1 MNWYVYVL
9 KSLSFYPGKKYGP
22 TYVGCTND
30 PVRRLKQ
37 HNGFLVGGGKYTAK
51 HRPWEMCALF
61 SPYLNRS
68 EALKAEW
75 ALKHGKR
82 GQSRIRWSLAD
93 SPWCR
98 GLGMYD
104 PQITVINAA
113 CGLVPTLVEASCPI
127 PIGVPDGIPNLDEP
141 R

>member
-37 HNGFLVGGGKYTAK
+37 HNGFLVGGGRYTAK
-51 HRPWEMCALF
+51 HRPWIAAALHG
-61 SPYLNRS
+61 PYSGRQ
-68 EALKAEW
+68 EAMRAEY

-82 GQSRIRWSLAD
+82 GAGRLKWSSTD
-93 SPWCR
+93 SKWCR
-98 GLGMYD
+98 GLGTEHPWVKD
-104 PQITVINAA
+104 PCNPLYFQAEYE
-113 CGLVPTLVEASCPI
+113 GSC
-127 PIGVPDGIPNLDEP
+127 DGGESHE
-141 R
+141 